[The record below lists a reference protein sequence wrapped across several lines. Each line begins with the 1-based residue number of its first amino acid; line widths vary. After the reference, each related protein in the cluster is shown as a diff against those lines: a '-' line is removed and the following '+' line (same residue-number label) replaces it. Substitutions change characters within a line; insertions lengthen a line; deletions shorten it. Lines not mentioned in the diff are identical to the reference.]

1 MEITSNNRAGVKRVQ
16 KGIFTLNS
24 VQTSQQ
30 SDENVP
36 SIEANHVKRQKTEG
50 ENDRRD

>member
-16 KGIFTLNS
+16 KGIFTINS

-36 SIEANHVKRQKTEG
+36 RVEVNRVKG
-50 ENDRRD
+50 LS